1 MPGTRPPENGT
12 PPRRRPWL
20 LTGVL
25 CIVAF
30 LLLAALIGWLL
41 TKDTASTRRPVTSP
55 QMLTL
60 PPPPPPP
67 PPPPE
72 PPPEPETPPEETVA
86 EPDPIEPVPSEQ
98 PEPTPDTADPVS
110 MDTDA
115 QAGTDNFG
123 IRSGSGGGMS
133 GTGPGGAGNAS
144 YGRYLGY
151 VMQQAIARDDR
162 LKKLAFRLQVDVW
175 MSPEGRITRVEL
187 NRGSGNDQADE
198 AVVEALRRLGQVEQR
213 PPASLTFP
221 ARVLVQGRRPGA

>member
-1 MPGTRPPENGT
+1 MPGTRSPETGRPPG
-12 PPRRRPWL
+12 RKPWL
-20 LTGVL
+20 VTAVL
-25 CIVAF
+25 CVLAF
-30 LLLAALIGWLL
+30 LLLAGLLGWLL
-41 TKDTASTRRPVTSP
+41 IKDTASTRRPVTPP
-55 QMLTL
+55 QMLAL

-72 PPPEPETPPEETVA
+72 PPPEPETPPEETVP
-86 EPDPIEPVPSEQ
+86 EPDTVEPVPAEEPQ
-98 PEPTPDTADPVS
+98 PTPDTADPVS

-175 MSPEGRITRVEL
+175 MSPDGRITRVEL
-187 NRGSGNDQADE
+187 NRGSGNDQADA
-198 AVVEALRRLGQVEQR
+198 AVVEALRQLGQVDQR

>member
-1 MPGTRPPENGT
+1 MSGNRHPE
-12 PPRRRPWL
+12 PSPSRRGRPWL
-20 LTGVL
+20 ITLAL
-25 CIVAF
+25 CTLA
-30 LLLAALIGWLL
+30 LLGLGALFSWLL
-41 TKDTASTRRPVTSP
+41 TKDTASARRQVTPP

-86 EPDPIEPVPSEQ
+86 EPDPVEPTPSEQ
-98 PEPTPDTADPVS
+98 PEPKPDTADPVS
-110 MDTDA
+110 MDTEA

-123 IRSGSGGGMS
+123 IRSGPGGGTS
-133 GTGPGGAGNAS
+133 GTGAGGAGNAT

-175 MSPEGRITRVEL
+175 MAADGRITRVEL
-187 NRGSGNDQADE
+187 NRGSGNEDADR
-198 AVVEALRRLGQVEQR
+198 AVVEALRQLGQVEQR